1 MGSIASDG
9 AANHKEGLNGLEGP
23 GAGHL
28 QPPSLSE
35 AGRKAGTHTPGSSE
49 KTAGRSSRGNGSS
62 ADGSSVS
69 RSLAAGD
76 RPLILEDDNPSRKS
90 ADRDSW
96 TSFLTNEQQLLFA
109 SLGNE
114 AAVAEETLWLQQQ
127 QVHFA
132 REETE
137 LAAMHARAER
147 YLEEEQEQE
156 HEDLLSM
163 QNQQDVEDAESDEN
177 RSRTHRQPLR
187 IALNL
192 HFQKL
197 QLAQQRYFDL
207 QKAHRQLQLQQGRMC
222 RAREAF
228 NVRMQQREERQM
240 RERKEL
246 FSANQRKQR
255 NQQIALEL
263 QLTSLPK
270 EKRDIALKVH
280 AAAAGQA
287 KVMQAKLAEQLR
299 EMQLLQLQNGS
310 RAFEYDQQCKTTMHE
325 LEAAHLEQ
333 MQKILQD
340 HALELATRNNEMK
353 AELYTFKQKQKKEL
367 ALLPTEALRQKQR
380 KAAKKLHRRLQR
392 EAQARQEARK
402 AGMEADFA
410 EFLTV
415 LQDSSDSGGIE
426 NMSYVG
432 SLYTASQVAWDE
444 DAHLNQAADE
454 DSPEEDM
461 DVIEKRVL
469 EQQAKELEIKEASV
483 ARQMQRLK
491 EKHHNE
497 ENNLGVEHK
506 AAVRNLRTRQQQGAA
521 NLQQKMENEMKEMK
535 KSHYNEKQMLS
546 ESQNKAAHA
555 FRQAIRLERQMTQL
569 SEEHKRNLNDFLSF
583 ICHELRN
590 PLCGISACIQL
601 IQTSPEAEKLGLEI
615 MKHIA
620 SMEHQ
625 SNLMTTIVNDVLDM
639 RKIEEGKLEF
649 IHVTF
654 DICELVEDIVVA
666 QQSFAAHVSSATSMF
681 GASRSS
687 RSYSENFSN
696 SHAPAG
702 VVDSSMDGDCTPGQ
716 VVRKEASVRIA
727 VKIDS
732 NVPHRVIG
740 DPTRLR
746 QVISNLL
753 SNAIKF
759 TPQGSVTVQVSLHS
773 VSEENYVVLKVQV
786 TDTGIGI
793 SKENIDRLFKKYHQ
807 LGAKDHPKIVGT
819 GLGLAIC
826 KTLINQMGGEIGV
839 TSQMGIG
846 QNDDP
851 LVKLPSV
858 DEAQDSQALPSGD
871 TQRAPAALAA
881 DQSLV
886 ASASDGAT
894 QADSAA
900 LASGDGIF
908 QFSSNLK
915 VLLAEDSPV
924 LQRTSWA
931 MLKRLGIE
939 ADIASDG
946 QEALDMCSAKEYDLL
961 LCDHQ
966 MPKYTGEEV
975 AQKLR
980 RQGYTGAIVACTAN
994 AMPYQVAQYRASGMD
1009 EVLVKPFKFKELV
1022 TLLQQAL
1029 EAAKDPA
1036 RRRKGASMQVLEVGE
1051 LGRRD
1056 TDLKGDGNYNP
1067 TLPYIPNDATSISIE
1082 AGCSVPA
1089 SDLGLRSQ
1097 RASFCLEDH
1106 VSTMLHIE
1114 NTSQESNSSF

>member
-1 MGSIASDG
+1 
-9 AANHKEGLNGLEGP
+9 
-23 GAGHL
+23 
-28 QPPSLSE
+28 
-35 AGRKAGTHTPGSSE
+35 
-49 KTAGRSSRGNGSS
+49 
-62 ADGSSVS
+62 
-69 RSLAAGD
+69 
-76 RPLILEDDNPSRKS
+76 
-90 ADRDSW
+90 
-96 TSFLTNEQQLLFA
+96 
-109 SLGNE
+109 
-114 AAVAEETLWLQQQ
+114 
-127 QVHFA
+127 
-132 REETE
+132 
-137 LAAMHARAER
+137 MHARAER

-207 QKAHRQLQLQQGRMC
+207 QKAHRQLQLQQARMC

-228 NVRMQQREERQM
+228 NLRMQQREERQM

-333 MQKILQD
+333 MQKIFQD

-491 EKHHNE
+491 EKHHDE
-497 ENNLGVEHK
+497 ENNLEVEHK

-601 IQTSPEAEKLGLEI
+601 IQTSPEAEKVGSEI

-654 DICELVEDIVVA
+654 DFRELVEDIVVA
-666 QQSFAAHVSSATSMF
+666 QQSYAAHVSSATSMF
-681 GASRSS
+681 GPSRSS
-687 RSYSENFSN
+687 RSYSENSSN

-702 VVDSSMDGDCTPGQ
+702 VVDSSMNGDCTPGQ
-716 VVRKEASVRIA
+716 VVRKDASVRIA

-807 LGAKDHPKIVGT
+807 LSAKDHPKIVGT

-846 QNDDP
+846 STFWFVLPLGIPSEEVNRQNDDP

-858 DEAQDSQALPSGD
+858 DEAQDGGALPSGD
-871 TQRAPAALAA
+871 TQCAPAAVTA

-894 QADSAA
+894 QADSTA
-900 LASGDGIF
+900 LASGDGVF

-1022 TLLQQAL
+1022 TLLQHAL

-1036 RRRKGASMQVLEVGE
+1036 RRRKGASMQVPEVGE
-1051 LGRRD
+1051 LERRD
-1056 TDLKGDGNYNP
+1056 TDLKGDGNDDP
-1067 TLPYIPNDATSISIE
+1067 TLPYIPNDATSISFE
-1082 AGCSVPA
+1082 AGWS
-1089 SDLGLRSQ
+1089 
-1097 RASFCLEDH
+1097 
-1106 VSTMLHIE
+1106 
-1114 NTSQESNSSF
+1114 